1 MGTLSRQGWL
11 PFIKQA
17 LRAGHAGSH
26 SVGGGGVLPPWEG
39 KSMTSPSIAQDT
51 EAQRGPI
58 WPTWKTTALK
68 NFGTLRVLS
77 PLVVS
82 SSLWP
87 PWTVACQAPLSMEF
101 SRQKYWC
108 GLLFPSPVDLPNPEI
123 EPRSP
128 ALQVDSEPLGKPKN
142 TGVGN
147 LSLLRGIFPTQE
159 SNRGLLHCRWIL
171 YQLSHQGIPYIYIAM
186 SNLNEGLQVPF
197 TC

>member
-1 MGTLSRQGWL
+1 MFENEWISTKNWHFMFSLKLDQTWII
-11 PFIKQA
+11 FQA
-17 LRAGHAGSH
+17 RKLLRTQD
-26 SVGGGGVLPPWEG
+26 G
-39 KSMTSPSIAQDT
+39 KA
-51 EAQRGPI
+51 PI

-68 NFGTLRVLS
+68 NFGTVRVLS

-159 SNRGLLHCRWIL
+159 SNRGLLLCRRIL
-171 YQLSHQGIPYIYIAM
+171 YQLSYQLSFYLTGMKIEAA
-186 SNLNEGLQVPF
+186 SLK
-197 TC
+197 